1 MSSLVDI
8 IFNIELSLVVG
19 TLTSFILGFLLLL
32 IKVPSSEYFK
42 KIANTK
48 NTIAV
53 CYMLCS
59 MFFFVTLRYSGISD
73 YEIFSSL
80 MMFVITAMSSVVLS
94 YSLITLLDTGNFDH
108 DKFYLNIG
116 AVAVMSFVLG
126 KSFWWEN
133 RVGKIIVITASIILF
148 VVQCIMHIIKFRKVY
163 RKSVKQLELYY
174 DEEEDNKI
182 KWIKFCYIIMMLTQM
197 FILVYMLLPRGMMK
211 VYALFYSLFMLYF
224 TANFISFLGS
234 HKMLLDAFA
243 HKTLSGQD
251 IIHLINERKDMKE
264 KKGQKVQKSVLTG
277 FTESELKRIEK
288 ALDVWV
294 QEKRFRDYDKSREE
308 IAKQLRISKE
318 ALHLYFS
325 TVKKVDFRT
334 WRTELRIEDAKK
346 LLLEDKKT
354 SINIIGEM
362 AGFSDRANFYRQFVK
377 IVGCSPKD
385 WRESNGNPD
394 SES

>member
-19 TLTSFILGFLLLL
+19 ILTSLILGFLLLL
-32 IKVPSSEYFK
+32 IKVPASEYYK

-53 CYMLCS
+53 CFILCS
-59 MFFFVTLRYSGISD
+59 ALFFLTYRYSGISD
-73 YEIFSSL
+73 FELFSSL
-80 MMFVITAMSSVVLS
+80 MMFIITAMSSVVLS
-94 YSLITLLDTGNFDH
+94 YSLITLLGPDNFDN
-108 DKFYLNIG
+108 DKFYLNVG

-133 RVGKIIVITASIILF
+133 GFGKTAVISASIFFF
-148 VVQCIMHIIKFRKVY
+148 VLQCVLHIIKFRKTY
-163 RKSVKQLELYY
+163 KQSLKQLELYY

-182 KWIKFCYIIMMLTQM
+182 KWIRFCYTIMMLTQM

-234 HKMLLDAFA
+234 HKLLLDAFA
-243 HKTLSGQD
+243 HKTLSGED
-251 IIHLINERKDMKE
+251 IIQMIQDRKEQKGKKE
-264 KKGQKVQKSVLTG
+264 LKSNLTG
-277 FTESELKRIEK
+277 FTEGELKRIERS
-288 ALDVWV
+288 LDIWV
-294 QEKRFRDYDKSREE
+294 QEKKFRDYDKSREE

-318 ALHLYFS
+318 ALHLYFA

>member
-19 TLTSFILGFLLLL
+19 TLTSVILGFLLLL
-32 IKVPSSEYFK
+32 IKVPGSEYYK

-53 CYMLCS
+53 CYLLCAAL
-59 MFFFVTLRYSGISD
+59 FFATLRYSGISD
-73 YEIFSSL
+73 YEIFSTL

-94 YSLITLLDTGNFDH
+94 YSLITLLDSGDFDH
-108 DKFYLNIG
+108 DKFYLNVG

-126 KSFWWEN
+126 KSFWWEDGA
-133 RVGKIIVITASIILF
+133 GKTAVIAVSIFLF
-148 VVQCIMHIIKFRKVY
+148 VVQCVMHIIRFRKTY
-163 RKSVKQLELYY
+163 RKSVKQLEMYY
-174 DEEEDNKI
+174 DEEEDKKI
-182 KWIKFCYIIMMLTQM
+182 RWIRFCYIIMMLTQM
-197 FILVYMLLPRGMMK
+197 FILVYMLLPSGMMK

-234 HKMLLDAFA
+234 HKLLLDAFA
-243 HKTLSGQD
+243 HKALTGQE
-251 IIHLINERKDMKE
+251 ILQIINERKDTKGRKE
-264 KKGQKVQKSVLTG
+264 HPHLHG
-277 FTESELKRIEK
+277 FNDAEFKRIEK
-288 ALDVWV
+288 ALEVWV
-294 QEKRFRDYDKSREE
+294 QEKRFREYDKSREE
-308 IAKQLRISKE
+308 IARELHTSKE
-318 ALHLYFS
+318 SLHLYFA
-325 TVKKVDFRT
+325 TVKKMDFRT

-346 LLLEDKKT
+346 LLLEDTTT

-377 IVGCSPKD
+377 VVGCSPKE
-385 WRESNGNPD
+385 WRESNGKSG